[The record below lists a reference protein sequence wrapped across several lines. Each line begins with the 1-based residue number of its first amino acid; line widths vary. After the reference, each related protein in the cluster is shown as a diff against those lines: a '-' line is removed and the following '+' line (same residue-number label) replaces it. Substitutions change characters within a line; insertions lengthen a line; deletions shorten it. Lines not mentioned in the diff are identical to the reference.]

1 MTKTHRVGAF
11 TLGCILIFFGILFLV
26 HMIFPALSYE
36 IIFHLW
42 PCIFILMGLEI
53 LSTQISKEKITYI
66 YDKRAVFLLILMAF
80 LASAMAFLD
89 TVIHYQHI
97 YF

>member
-53 LSTQISKEKITYI
+53 LITQFSKEKITYI
-66 YDKRAVFLLILMAF
+66 YDKGAVFLLILMAF

-89 TVIHYQHI
+89 TVIHYLHI

>member
-53 LSTQISKEKITYI
+53 LITQ
-66 YDKRAVFLLILMAF
+66 FWLIENLNA
-80 LASAMAFLD
+80 
-89 TVIHYQHI
+89 T
-97 YF
+97 

>member
-53 LSTQISKEKITYI
+53 LITQFSKEKITYI
-66 YDKRAVFLLILMAF
+66 YDKGAVFLLILMAF
-80 LASAMAFLD
+80 LASAMTFLD